1 MSFAIKSLKAINR
14 QHHTQWVKITLLLT
28 LPTTHTHSLAH
39 AMAAETEIQKSKVIL
54 KFQMCEEN
62 RQKQL

>member
-1 MSFAIKSLKAINR
+1 MSFAIKSLKAINL
-14 QHHTQWVKITLLLT
+14 QHHPQWVKITLCSLCR
-28 LPTTHTHSLAH
+28 PHTHSLAR

-54 KFQMCEEN
+54 NFQMCEEN